1 MSVLFVEPSTSL
13 IQAMG
18 YLGEQSHNP
27 DQCPDRNLM
36 VDSNYPD
43 ISSFFAESE
52 RRIAKANR
60 LRNHLYSVR
69 LSFSRDEFDPMQA
82 ADQDLAFDLSKE
94 FVESWLKEKKINRPY
109 VIALQADGKSGLL
122 HTHIYICNP
131 GADGKG
137 IPKGVSAL
145 KMQDLNDRVT
155 REFMLKHDRS
165 TAVQDKLMANKKQ
178 HDHNSMGASVGEQ
191 HYGKSK
197 ANAKAKENREYMKKA
212 LANALGL
219 ATSRQEFLRL
229 IQQQSI
235 YLNRRAN
242 KADDDLWL
250 RQDGTFRKSLSFE
263 YRGMPG
269 RTATLLGLSLEQI
282 DQRLKWN
289 AKLKQNQNQN
299 QKQLSVPIQHT
310 HQHKPP
316 KVKFHSL
323 KLVKPK
329 AKTAEKTVTKTV
341 LPKPHLNLQE
351 LLNEKYRE
359 LIKINEQLS
368 DPKLPKSKR
377 EYLEKIKPGVVQA
390 VSELESAFFVGE
402 TQKEVWR
409 RKKKERELEKESAP
423 ES

>member
-1 MSVLFVEPSTSL
+1 MSTLFVEPSTSL
-13 IQAMG
+13 TQALG
-18 YLGEQSHNP
+18 YLAEQSHNP

-36 VDSNYPD
+36 VDSNYSD
-43 ISSFFAESE
+43 VSEFFAETE

-145 KMQDLNDRVT
+145 KMQDLNDKVT

-178 HDHNSMGASVGEQ
+178 HDHNSMGASVGDR

-229 IQQQSI
+229 IQQRGI

-242 KADDDLWL
+242 KEDSDLWL
-250 RQDGTFRKSLSFE
+250 RLDGTFRKSLSFE
-263 YRGMPG
+263 YRGTPA

-289 AKLKQNQNQN
+289 AKLKQNQNQ
-299 QKQLSVPIQHT
+299 KQLSVPIQHT
-310 HQHKPP
+310 HQHKQP

-368 DPKLPKSKR
+368 DPKLPKAKR

>member
-1 MSVLFVEPSTSL
+1 MSTLYVEPSASL
-13 IQAMG
+13 FKAMQ

-36 VDSNYPD
+36 VDSNY
-43 ISSFFAESE
+43 SNVSEFFVETE

-145 KMQDLNDRVT
+145 KMQDLNDKVT

-178 HDHNSMGASVGEQ
+178 HDHNSMGASVGDR

-229 IQQQSI
+229 IQQRGI

-242 KADDDLWL
+242 KEDSDLWL
-250 RQDGTFRKSLSFE
+250 RLDGTFRKSLSFE
-263 YRGMPG
+263 YRGTPG
-269 RTATLLGLSLEQI
+269 RTTTLLGMDLEQI
-282 DQRLKWN
+282 DQQIKRN
-289 AKLKQNQNQN
+289 VKLKQNQKQR
-299 QKQLSVPIQHT
+299 QLSVPIQHA
-310 HQHKPP
+310 HQHKRP

-368 DPKLPKSKR
+368 DPKLPKAKR

-402 TQKEVWR
+402 TKKEVWR
-409 RKKKERELEKESAP
+409 RKKKEMELEKEAAP

>member
-1 MSVLFVEPSTSL
+1 MSTLYVEPSASL
-13 IQAMG
+13 FKAMQ

-36 VDSNYPD
+36 VDSNYSD
-43 ISSFFAESE
+43 VSEFFVETE

-69 LSFSRDEFDPMQA
+69 LSFSRDEFDPTQA
-82 ADQDLAFDLSKE
+82 TDQDLAFELSKE
-94 FVESWLKEKKINRPY
+94 FVESWLKEKGINRPY
-109 VIALQADGKSGLL
+109 IVALQADGKSGLL
-122 HTHIYICNP
+122 HSHIYICNP
-131 GADGKG
+131 GADAKG

-145 KMQDLNDRVT
+145 KMQDLNDKVT

-178 HDHNSMGASVGEQ
+178 HDHNSMGASVGNR

-197 ANAKAKENREYMKKA
+197 ANAKAADNKEYMKKTMMSA
-212 LANALGL
+212 LKQ
-219 ATSRQEFLRL
+219 ATTRQAFLRL
-229 IQQQSI
+229 IQQRGI

-242 KADDDLWL
+242 KEDSDLWL
-250 RQDGTFRKSLSFE
+250 RLDGTFRKSLSFE
-263 YRGMPG
+263 YRGTPA

-282 DQRLKWN
+282 DQQLKWN
-289 AKLKQNQNQN
+289 AKLKQNQK

-310 HQHKPP
+310 HQHKQP

-329 AKTAEKTVTKTV
+329 AKTVTKTV

>member
-1 MSVLFVEPSTSL
+1 MSTLFVEPSASL
-13 IQAMG
+13 FKALG
-18 YLGEQSHNP
+18 YLAEQSHNP

-36 VDSNYPD
+36 VDSNCSD
-43 ISSFFAESE
+43 VSEFFAETE

-69 LSFSRDEFDPMQA
+69 LSFSRDEFDPTQA
-82 ADQDLAFDLSKE
+82 TDQDLAFDLSKE
-94 FVESWLKEKKINRPY
+94 FVESWLKEKNVNRPY

-122 HTHIYICNP
+122 HSHIYVCNP

-145 KMQDLNDRVT
+145 KMQDLNDKVT

-178 HDHNSMGASVGEQ
+178 HDHNSMGASIGDR

-197 ANAKAKENREYMKKA
+197 ANAKAVDNKEYMKKA
-212 LANALGL
+212 MMSALKQ
-219 ATSRQEFLRL
+219 ATSRQEFLQL
-229 IQQQSI
+229 ILQQNI
-235 YLNRRAN
+235 YLNRDAN
-242 KADDDLWL
+242 KSSDDLWL
-250 RQDGTFRKSLSFE
+250 RHDGGFRKSLSFE
-263 YRGMPG
+263 YRGTPG
-269 RTATLLGLSLEQI
+269 RTTTLLGLNLEQI
-282 DQRLKWN
+282 DQQLKWN
-289 AKLKQNQNQN
+289 AKLKQNQK

-310 HQHKPP
+310 HQHKRP

-329 AKTAEKTVTKTV
+329 AKTVTKTV

-368 DPKLPKSKR
+368 DPKLPKAKR
-377 EYLEKIKPGVVQA
+377 EYLERIKPGVVQA

-402 TQKEVWR
+402 TKKEVWR
-409 RKKKERELEKESAP
+409 RKKKEMELEKESAP

>member
-1 MSVLFVEPSTSL
+1 MSTLFVEPSASL
-13 IQAMG
+13 FKALG
-18 YLGEQSHNP
+18 YLAEQSHNP

-36 VDSNYPD
+36 VDSNCSD
-43 ISSFFAESE
+43 VSEFFAETE

-69 LSFSRDEFDPMQA
+69 LSFSKDEFDPTQA
-82 ADQDLAFDLSKE
+82 TDQDLAFDLSKE
-94 FVESWLKEKKINRPY
+94 FVESWLKEKGINRPY
-109 VIALQADGKSGLL
+109 IVALQADGKSGLL

-131 GADGKG
+131 GADGKP

-145 KMQDLNDRVT
+145 KMQDLNDKVT

-165 TAVQDKLMANKKQ
+165 TAVQDKLMENKKQ
-178 HDHNSMGASVGEQ
+178 HDHNSMGASTGNH
-191 HYGKSK
+191 HYGKAK
-197 ANAKAKENREYMKKA
+197 ANAKAADNKEYMKKA
-212 LANALGL
+212 MMAALNR
-219 ATSRQEFLRL
+219 ATSRQKFLQL
-229 IQQQSI
+229 ILQQNI
-235 YLNRRAN
+235 YLNRDAN
-242 KADDDLWL
+242 KSSDDLWL
-250 RQDGTFRKSLSFE
+250 RHDGGFRKSLSFE
-263 YRGMPG
+263 YRGTPA

-282 DQRLKWN
+282 DQQLKWN
-289 AKLKQNQNQN
+289 AKLKQNQK

-310 HQHKPP
+310 HQHKRP

-329 AKTAEKTVTKTV
+329 AKTVTKTV

-368 DPKLPKSKR
+368 DPKLPKAKR
-377 EYLEKIKPGVVQA
+377 EYLERIKPGVVQA

-402 TQKEVWR
+402 TKKEVWR
-409 RKKKERELEKESAP
+409 RKQKERELEKEAAP

>member
-1 MSVLFVEPSTSL
+1 MSTLYVEPSASL
-13 IQAMG
+13 FKAMQ

-36 VDSNYPD
+36 VDSNYSD
-43 ISSFFAESE
+43 VSEFFVETE

-69 LSFSRDEFDPMQA
+69 VSFSRDEFDPMQA

-122 HTHIYICNP
+122 HSHIYVCNP

-178 HDHNSMGASVGEQ
+178 HDHNSMGASVGNR
-191 HYGKSK
+191 HYGKAK
-197 ANAKAKENREYMKKA
+197 ANAKAGDNKEYMKKIMLSA
-212 LANALGL
+212 LKQ
-219 ATSRQEFLRL
+219 ATSRQEFLQL
-229 IQQQSI
+229 ILQQNI

-242 KADDDLWL
+242 KADDDDLWL
-250 RQDGTFRKSLSFE
+250 RQDGSFRKSISLE
-263 YRGMPG
+263 YHGTPA
-269 RTATLLGLSLEQI
+269 RTATLLGMTLEQI
-282 DQRLKWN
+282 DYW
-289 AKLKQNQNQN
+289 LKQNDL
-299 QKQLSVPIQHT
+299 KQEKKQQVGIQPTKHI
-310 HQHKPP
+310 HQHK
-316 KVKFHSL
+316 HSKIRAHVV

-329 AKTAEKTVTKTV
+329 AKTVTKTV

-402 TQKEVWR
+402 TKKEVWR
-409 RKKKERELEKESAP
+409 RKKKEMELEKESAP

>member
-1 MSVLFVEPSTSL
+1 MSTLFVEPSASL
-13 IQAMG
+13 FKALG
-18 YLGEQSHNP
+18 YLAEQSHNP

-36 VDSNYPD
+36 VDSNCSD
-43 ISSFFAESE
+43 VSEFFAETE

-69 LSFSRDEFDPMQA
+69 LSFSKDEFDPTQA
-82 ADQDLAFDLSKE
+82 TDQDLAFDLSKE

-122 HTHIYICNP
+122 HSHIYICNP
-131 GADGKG
+131 GSDGKG

-145 KMQDLNDRVT
+145 KMQDLNDKVT

-165 TAVQDKLMANKKQ
+165 TAVQDHLIASKKQ
-178 HDHNSMGASVGEQ
+178 HDHNSMGASVGNR
-191 HYGKSK
+191 HYGKAK
-197 ANAKAKENREYMKKA
+197 ANAKAGDNKEYMKKIMLSA
-212 LANALGL
+212 LKQ
-219 ATSRQEFLRL
+219 ATSRQEFLQL
-229 IQQQSI
+229 ILQQNI

-242 KADDDLWL
+242 KTGNDLWL

-263 YRGMPG
+263 YRGTPG

-282 DQRLKWN
+282 DQQLKWN
-289 AKLKQNQNQN
+289 AKLKQNQK

-310 HQHKPP
+310 HQHKRP

-329 AKTAEKTVTKTV
+329 AKTVTKTV

-377 EYLEKIKPGVVQA
+377 EYLEKIKPSVVQA

-402 TQKEVWR
+402 TKKEVWR
-409 RKKKERELEKESAP
+409 RKQKERELEKESAP

>member
-1 MSVLFVEPSTSL
+1 MSTLFVEPSTSL
-13 IQAMG
+13 IQALG
-18 YLGEQSHNP
+18 YLAEQSHNP

-36 VDSNYPD
+36 VDSNYSD
-43 ISSFFAESE
+43 VSEFFAETE

-69 LSFSRDEFDPMQA
+69 LSFSKDEFDPTQA
-82 ADQDLAFDLSKE
+82 TDQDLAFELSKE
-94 FVESWLKEKKINRPY
+94 FTETWLKEKKINRPY

-122 HTHIYICNP
+122 HSHIYVCNP
-131 GADGKG
+131 GSDGKG

-145 KMQDLNDRVT
+145 KMQDLNDKVT

-165 TAVQDKLMANKKQ
+165 TAVQDRLMANKKQ
-178 HDHNSMGASVGEQ
+178 HDHNSMGASVGNR
-191 HYGKSK
+191 HYGKAK
-197 ANAKAKENREYMKKA
+197 ANAKAGDNKEYMKKIMLSA
-212 LANALGL
+212 LKQ
-219 ATSRQEFLRL
+219 ATSRQEFLQL
-229 IQQQSI
+229 ILQQNI
-235 YLNRRAN
+235 YLNRDAN
-242 KADDDLWL
+242 KSSDDLWL
-250 RQDGTFRKSLSFE
+250 RHDGGFRKSLSFE
-263 YRGMPG
+263 YRGTPG
-269 RTATLLGLSLEQI
+269 RTTTLLGLNLEQI
-282 DQRLKWN
+282 DQQLKWN
-289 AKLKQNQNQN
+289 AKLKQNQN
-299 QKQLSVPIQHT
+299 QKQLSVPIQHA
-310 HQHKPP
+310 HQHKRS

-329 AKTAEKTVTKTV
+329 AKVAEKTVTKTV

>member
-1 MSVLFVEPSTSL
+1 MSTLYVEPSASL
-13 IQAMG
+13 FKAMQ

-36 VDSNYPD
+36 VDSNCSD
-43 ISSFFAESE
+43 VSEFFAETE

-82 ADQDLAFDLSKE
+82 ADQDLAFDLTKKFLKSC
-94 FVESWLKEKKINRPY
+94 LKETNINPPY

-145 KMQDLNDRVT
+145 KMQDLNDKVT

-178 HDHNSMGASVGEQ
+178 HDHNSMGASVGDR

-197 ANAKAKENREYMKKA
+197 TNAKAKENREYMKKA
-212 LANALGL
+212 LANVLGL

-229 IQQQSI
+229 IQQRGI

-242 KADDDLWL
+242 KEDSDLWL
-250 RQDGTFRKSLSFE
+250 RLDGTFRKSLSFE
-263 YRGMPG
+263 YRGTPS
-269 RTATLLGLSLEQI
+269 RTATLLGLNLEQI

-289 AKLKQNQNQN
+289 AKLKQNQNQ
-299 QKQLSVPIQHT
+299 KQLSVPIQHT
-310 HQHKPP
+310 HHHKRP

-402 TQKEVWR
+402 TKKEVWR
-409 RKKKERELEKESAP
+409 RKKKEMELGKEAAP

>member
-1 MSVLFVEPSTSL
+1 MSTLFVEPSASL
-13 IQAMG
+13 FKALG
-18 YLGEQSHNP
+18 YLAEQSHNP

-36 VDSNYPD
+36 VDSNCSD
-43 ISSFFAESE
+43 VSEFFAETE

-69 LSFSRDEFDPMQA
+69 LSFSKDEFDPTQA
-82 ADQDLAFDLSKE
+82 TDQDLAFDLSKE

-122 HTHIYICNP
+122 HSHIYVCNP

-137 IPKGVSAL
+137 IPKGASAL

-165 TAVQDKLMANKKQ
+165 TAIQDRLMANKKQ

-197 ANAKAKENREYMKKA
+197 ANAKAVDNKEYMKKA
-212 LANALGL
+212 MMSALKQ
-219 ATSRQEFLRL
+219 ATSRQEFLQL
-229 IQQQSI
+229 ILQQNI
-235 YLNRRAN
+235 YLNRDAN
-242 KADDDLWL
+242 KSSDDLWL
-250 RQDGTFRKSLSFE
+250 RHDGGFRKSLSFE
-263 YRGMPG
+263 YRGTPG
-269 RTATLLGLSLEQI
+269 RTTTLLGLNLEQI
-282 DQRLKWN
+282 DQQLKWN
-289 AKLKQNQNQN
+289 AKLKQNQK

-310 HQHKPP
+310 HQHKRP

-329 AKTAEKTVTKTV
+329 AKTVTKTV

-377 EYLEKIKPGVVQA
+377 EYLEKIKPSVVQA

-402 TQKEVWR
+402 TKKEVWR
-409 RKKKERELEKESAP
+409 RKQKERELEKESAP

>member
-1 MSVLFVEPSTSL
+1 MSTLYVEPSASL
-13 IQAMG
+13 FKAMQ

-36 VDSNYPD
+36 VDSNYSD
-43 ISSFFAESE
+43 VSEFFVETE

-145 KMQDLNDRVT
+145 KMQDLNDKVT

-165 TAVQDKLMANKKQ
+165 TAIQERLMANKKQ
-178 HDHNSMGASVGEQ
+178 HDHNSMGASVGNR
-191 HYGKSK
+191 HYGKAK
-197 ANAKAKENREYMKKA
+197 ANAKAGDNKEYMKKIMLSA
-212 LANALGL
+212 LKQ
-219 ATSRQEFLRL
+219 ATSRQEFLQL
-229 IQQQSI
+229 ILQQNI

-242 KADDDLWL
+242 KTGNDLWL

-263 YRGMPG
+263 YRGTPG

-282 DQRLKWN
+282 DQQLKWN
-289 AKLKQNQNQN
+289 AKLKQNQK

-310 HQHKPP
+310 HQHKRP

-329 AKTAEKTVTKTV
+329 AKTVTKTV

-377 EYLEKIKPGVVQA
+377 EYLEKIKPSVVQA

-402 TQKEVWR
+402 TKKEVWR
-409 RKKKERELEKESAP
+409 RKQKERELEKESAP

>member
-1 MSVLFVEPSTSL
+1 MSTLFVEPSTSL
-13 IQAMG
+13 TQALG
-18 YLGEQSHNP
+18 YLAEQSHNP

-36 VDSNYPD
+36 VDSNYSD
-43 ISSFFAESE
+43 VSEFFAETE

-145 KMQDLNDRVT
+145 KMQDLNDKVT

-178 HDHNSMGASVGEQ
+178 HDHNSMGASVGDR

-197 ANAKAKENREYMKKA
+197 ANAKAADNKEYMKKA
-212 LANALGL
+212 MMSALKQ
-219 ATSRQEFLRL
+219 ATTRQAFLRL
-229 IQQQSI
+229 IQQRGI

-242 KADDDLWL
+242 KEDSDLWL
-250 RQDGTFRKSLSFE
+250 RLDGTFRKSLSFE
-263 YRGMPG
+263 YRGTPG
-269 RTATLLGLSLEQI
+269 RTTTLLGMDLEQI
-282 DQRLKWN
+282 DQQIKRN
-289 AKLKQNQNQN
+289 VKLKQNQKQR
-299 QKQLSVPIQHT
+299 QLSVPIQHA
-310 HQHKPP
+310 HQHKRP

-368 DPKLPKSKR
+368 DPKLPKAKR
-377 EYLEKIKPGVVQA
+377 EYLERIKPGVVQA

-402 TQKEVWR
+402 TKKEVWR
-409 RKKKERELEKESAP
+409 RKQKERELEKEAAP

>member
-1 MSVLFVEPSTSL
+1 MSTLYVEPSASL
-13 IQAMG
+13 FKAMQ

-36 VDSNYPD
+36 VDSNYSD
-43 ISSFFAESE
+43 VSEFFVETE

-69 LSFSRDEFDPMQA
+69 LSFSRDEFDPTQA
-82 ADQDLAFDLSKE
+82 TDQDLAFELSKE
-94 FVESWLKEKKINRPY
+94 FVESWLKEKGINRPY
-109 VIALQADGKSGLL
+109 IVALQADGKSGLL
-122 HTHIYICNP
+122 HSHIYICNP
-131 GADGKG
+131 GADAKG

-145 KMQDLNDRVT
+145 KMQDLNDKVT

-197 ANAKAKENREYMKKA
+197 ANAKAVDNKEYMKKA
-212 LANALGL
+212 MMSALKQ
-219 ATSRQEFLRL
+219 ATSRQEFLQL
-229 IQQQSI
+229 ILQQNI
-235 YLNRRAN
+235 YLNRDAN
-242 KADDDLWL
+242 KSSDDLWL
-250 RQDGTFRKSLSFE
+250 RHDGGFRKSLSFE
-263 YRGMPG
+263 YRGTPG
-269 RTATLLGLSLEQI
+269 RTATLLGLSLEQV

-289 AKLKQNQNQN
+289 AKLKQNQN

-310 HQHKPP
+310 HQHKRP

-368 DPKLPKSKR
+368 DPKLLKSKR

-402 TQKEVWR
+402 TKKEVWR
-409 RKKKERELEKESAP
+409 RKKKEMELEKEAAP

>member
-1 MSVLFVEPSTSL
+1 MSTLFVEPSTSL
-13 IQAMG
+13 TQALG
-18 YLGEQSHNP
+18 YLAEQSHNP

-36 VDSNYPD
+36 VDSNYSD
-43 ISSFFAESE
+43 VSEFFAETE

-145 KMQDLNDRVT
+145 KMQDLNDKVT

-178 HDHNSMGASVGEQ
+178 HDHNSMGASVGDR

-229 IQQQSI
+229 IQQRGI

-242 KADDDLWL
+242 KEDSDLWL
-250 RQDGTFRKSLSFE
+250 RLDGTFRKSLSFE
-263 YRGMPG
+263 YRGTPG
-269 RTATLLGLSLEQI
+269 RTTTLLGMDLEQI
-282 DQRLKWN
+282 DQQIKRN
-289 AKLKQNQNQN
+289 VKLKQNQKQR
-299 QKQLSVPIQHT
+299 QLSVPIQHA
-310 HQHKPP
+310 HQHKRP

-368 DPKLPKSKR
+368 DPKLPKAKR

-409 RKKKERELEKESAP
+409 RKKKERELEKEAAP

>member
-1 MSVLFVEPSTSL
+1 MSTLFVEPSASL
-13 IQAMG
+13 FKALG
-18 YLGEQSHNP
+18 YLAEQSHNP

-36 VDSNYPD
+36 VDSNCSD
-43 ISSFFAESE
+43 VSEFFAETE

-69 LSFSRDEFDPMQA
+69 LSFSRDEFDPTQA
-82 ADQDLAFDLSKE
+82 TDQDLAFELSKE
-94 FVESWLKEKKINRPY
+94 FTETWLKEKKINRPY

-122 HTHIYICNP
+122 HSHIYVCNP

-145 KMQDLNDRVT
+145 KMQDLNDKVT

-178 HDHNSMGASVGEQ
+178 HDHNSMGASIGDR

-197 ANAKAKENREYMKKA
+197 ANAKAVDNKEYMKKA
-212 LANALGL
+212 MMSALKQ
-219 ATSRQEFLRL
+219 ATSRQEFLQL
-229 IQQQSI
+229 ILQQNI
-235 YLNRRAN
+235 YLNRDAN
-242 KADDDLWL
+242 KSSDDLWL
-250 RQDGTFRKSLSFE
+250 RHDGGFRKSLSFE
-263 YRGMPG
+263 YRGTPG
-269 RTATLLGLSLEQI
+269 RTTTLLGLNLEQI
-282 DQRLKWN
+282 DQQLKWN
-289 AKLKQNQNQN
+289 AKLKQNQK

-310 HQHKPP
+310 HQHKRP

-329 AKTAEKTVTKTV
+329 AKTVTKTV

-368 DPKLPKSKR
+368 DPKLPKAKR
-377 EYLEKIKPGVVQA
+377 EYLERIKPGVVQA

-402 TQKEVWR
+402 TKKEVWR
-409 RKKKERELEKESAP
+409 RKKKEMELEKESAP

>member
-1 MSVLFVEPSTSL
+1 MSTLYVEPSASL
-13 IQAMG
+13 FKAMQ

-36 VDSNYPD
+36 VDSNYSD
-43 ISSFFAESE
+43 VSEFFVETE

-122 HTHIYICNP
+122 HSHIYVCNP

-145 KMQDLNDRVT
+145 KMQDLNDKVT

-178 HDHNSMGASVGEQ
+178 HDHNSMGASVGNR
-191 HYGKSK
+191 HYGKAK
-197 ANAKAKENREYMKKA
+197 ANAKAGDNKEYMKKIMLSA
-212 LANALGL
+212 LKQ
-219 ATSRQEFLRL
+219 ATSRQEFLQL
-229 IQQQSI
+229 ILQQNI

-242 KADDDLWL
+242 KTGNDLWL

-263 YRGMPG
+263 YRGTPG
-269 RTATLLGLSLEQI
+269 RTATSLGLSLEQI
-282 DQRLKWN
+282 DQQLKWN
-289 AKLKQNQNQN
+289 AKLKQNQK

-310 HQHKPP
+310 HQHKQP

-329 AKTAEKTVTKTV
+329 AKTVTKTV

-377 EYLEKIKPGVVQA
+377 EYLERIKPGVVQA

-402 TQKEVWR
+402 TKKEVWR
-409 RKKKERELEKESAP
+409 RKQKERELEKEAAP

>member
-1 MSVLFVEPSTSL
+1 MSTLYVEPSASL
-13 IQAMG
+13 FKAMQ

-36 VDSNYPD
+36 VDSNYSD
-43 ISSFFAESE
+43 VSEFFVETE

-122 HTHIYICNP
+122 HSHIYVCNP

-178 HDHNSMGASVGEQ
+178 HDHNSMGASVGNR
-191 HYGKSK
+191 HYGKAK
-197 ANAKAKENREYMKKA
+197 ANAKAGDNKEYMKKIMLSA
-212 LANALGL
+212 LKQ
-219 ATSRQEFLRL
+219 ATSRQEFLQL
-229 IQQQSI
+229 ILQQNI

-242 KADDDLWL
+242 KTGNDLWL

-263 YRGMPG
+263 YRGTPG
-269 RTATLLGLSLEQI
+269 RTATSLGLSLEQI
-282 DQRLKWN
+282 DQQLKWN
-289 AKLKQNQNQN
+289 AKLKQNQK

-310 HQHKPP
+310 HQHKQP

-329 AKTAEKTVTKTV
+329 AKTVTKTV

-368 DPKLPKSKR
+368 DPKLPKAKR
-377 EYLEKIKPGVVQA
+377 EYLEKIKPSVVQA
-390 VSELESAFFVGE
+390 VGELESAFFVGE
-402 TQKEVWR
+402 TKKEVWR
-409 RKKKERELEKESAP
+409 RKQKERELEKESAP

>member
-1 MSVLFVEPSTSL
+1 MSTLFVEGSTSVYKAL
-13 IQAMG
+13 G
-18 YLGEQSHNP
+18 YLAEQSHNP

-69 LSFSRDEFDPMQA
+69 LSFSRDEFDPTQA
-82 ADQDLAFDLSKE
+82 TDQDLAFDLSKE
-94 FVESWLKEKKINRPY
+94 FTEAWLKEKNVNRPY

-131 GADGKG
+131 GADGKP

-145 KMQDLNDRVT
+145 KMQDLNDKVT

-165 TAVQDKLMANKKQ
+165 TAVQDKLMENKKQ
-178 HDHNSMGASVGEQ
+178 HDHNSMGASTGNH
-191 HYGKSK
+191 HYGKAK
-197 ANAKAKENREYMKKA
+197 ANAKAADNKEYMKKA
-212 LANALGL
+212 MMAALNR
-219 ATSRQEFLRL
+219 ATSRQKFLQL
-229 IQQQSI
+229 ILQQSI
-235 YLNRRAN
+235 YLNRRAD
-242 KADDDLWL
+242 KASDDLWL

-263 YRGMPG
+263 YRGTPA
-269 RTATLLGLSLEQI
+269 RTATLLGMTLEQI
-282 DQRLKWN
+282 DYR
-289 AKLKQNQNQN
+289 LKQNDL
-299 QKQLSVPIQHT
+299 KQEKKQQVGVQPTKHVVHT
-310 HQHKPP
+310 HK
-316 KVKFHSL
+316 HSKL
-323 KLVKPK
+323 RTHVVKLVKPK
-329 AKTAEKTVTKTV
+329 AKTAEKTVAKTV

-368 DPKLPKSKR
+368 DPKLPKAKR
-377 EYLEKIKPGVVQA
+377 EYLEKIKPSVVQA
-390 VSELESAFFVGE
+390 VGELESAFFVGE
-402 TQKEVWR
+402 TKKEVWR
-409 RKKKERELEKESAP
+409 RKQKERELEKESAP

>member
-27 DQCPDRNLM
+27 NQCPDRNLM

-122 HTHIYICNP
+122 HSHIYVCNP

-178 HDHNSMGASVGEQ
+178 HDHNSMGASVGNR
-191 HYGKSK
+191 HYGKAK
-197 ANAKAKENREYMKKA
+197 ANAKAGDNKEYMKKIMLSA
-212 LANALGL
+212 LKQ
-219 ATSRQEFLRL
+219 ATSRQEFLQL
-229 IQQQSI
+229 ILQQNI

-242 KADDDLWL
+242 KTGNDLWL

-263 YRGMPG
+263 YRGTPG
-269 RTATLLGLSLEQI
+269 RTATSLGLSLEQI
-282 DQRLKWN
+282 DQQLKWN
-289 AKLKQNQNQN
+289 AKLKQNQK

-310 HQHKPP
+310 HQHKQP

-329 AKTAEKTVTKTV
+329 AKTVTKTV

-377 EYLEKIKPGVVQA
+377 EYLEKIKPSVVQA

-402 TQKEVWR
+402 TKKEVWR
-409 RKKKERELEKESAP
+409 RKQKERELEKESAP

>member
-1 MSVLFVEPSTSL
+1 MSTLFVEPSASL
-13 IQAMG
+13 FKALG
-18 YLGEQSHNP
+18 YLAEQSHNP

-36 VDSNYPD
+36 VDSNCSD
-43 ISSFFAESE
+43 VSEFFAETE

-137 IPKGVSAL
+137 IPKGVSSL
-145 KMQDLNDRVT
+145 KMQDLNDKVT

-165 TAVQDKLMANKKQ
+165 TAIQDRLMANKKQ
-178 HDHNSMGASVGEQ
+178 HDHNSMGASTGDR

-197 ANAKAKENREYMKKA
+197 ANAKAADNKEYMKKTMMSA
-212 LANALGL
+212 LKQ
-219 ATSRQEFLRL
+219 ATTRQAFLRL
-229 IQQQSI
+229 IQQRGI

-242 KADDDLWL
+242 KEDSDLWL
-250 RQDGTFRKSLSFE
+250 RLDGTFRKSLSFE
-263 YRGMPG
+263 YRGTPA

-282 DQRLKWN
+282 DQQLKWN
-289 AKLKQNQNQN
+289 AKLKQNQK

-310 HQHKPP
+310 HQHKQP

-329 AKTAEKTVTKTV
+329 AKTVTKTV

-377 EYLEKIKPGVVQA
+377 EYLERIKPGVVQA

-402 TQKEVWR
+402 TKKEVWR
-409 RKKKERELEKESAP
+409 RKKREMELEKESAP

>member
-1 MSVLFVEPSTSL
+1 MSTLFVEGSTSVYKAL
-13 IQAMG
+13 G

-27 DQCPDRNLM
+27 NQCPDRNLM

-43 ISSFFAESE
+43 ITSFFAESE

-69 LSFSRDEFDPMQA
+69 LSFSRDEFDPTQA

-94 FVESWLKEKKINRPY
+94 FTEAWLKEKGVNRPY
-109 VIALQADGKSGLL
+109 IVALQADGKSGLL
-122 HTHIYICNP
+122 HSHIYICNP

-145 KMQDLNDRVT
+145 KMQDLNDKVT

-165 TAVQDKLMANKKQ
+165 TAVQDHLIASKKQ
-178 HDHNSMGASVGEQ
+178 HDHNSMGASVGNR
-191 HYGKSK
+191 HYGKAK
-197 ANAKAKENREYMKKA
+197 ANAKAGDNKEYMKKIMLSA
-212 LANALGL
+212 LKQ
-219 ATSRQEFLRL
+219 ATSRQEFLQL
-229 IQQQSI
+229 ILQQNI
-235 YLNRRAN
+235 YLNRDAN
-242 KADDDLWL
+242 KSSDDLWL
-250 RQDGTFRKSLSFE
+250 RHDGGFRKSLSFE
-263 YRGMPG
+263 YRGTPG

-282 DQRLKWN
+282 DQQLKWN
-289 AKLKQNQNQN
+289 AKLKQNQK

-310 HQHKPP
+310 HQHKQP

-329 AKTAEKTVTKTV
+329 AKTVTKTV

-377 EYLEKIKPGVVQA
+377 EYLEKIKPSVVQA

-402 TQKEVWR
+402 TKKEVWR
-409 RKKKERELEKESAP
+409 RKQKERELEKESAP

>member
-1 MSVLFVEPSTSL
+1 MSTLFVEPSTSL
-13 IQAMG
+13 TQALG
-18 YLGEQSHNP
+18 YLAEQSHNP

-36 VDSNYPD
+36 VDSNYSD
-43 ISSFFAESE
+43 VSEFFAETE

-145 KMQDLNDRVT
+145 KMQDLNDKVT

-178 HDHNSMGASVGEQ
+178 HDHNSMGASVGDR

-197 ANAKAKENREYMKKA
+197 ANAKAADNKEYMKKA
-212 LANALGL
+212 MMSALKQ
-219 ATSRQEFLRL
+219 ATTRQAFLRL
-229 IQQQSI
+229 IQQRGI

-242 KADDDLWL
+242 KEDSDLWL
-250 RQDGTFRKSLSFE
+250 RLDGTFRKSLSFE
-263 YRGMPG
+263 YRGTPG
-269 RTATLLGLSLEQI
+269 RTTTLLGMDLEQI
-282 DQRLKWN
+282 DQQIKRN
-289 AKLKQNQNQN
+289 VKLKQNQKQR
-299 QKQLSVPIQHT
+299 QLSVPIQHA
-310 HQHKPP
+310 HQHKRP

-368 DPKLPKSKR
+368 DPKLPKAKR

>member
-1 MSVLFVEPSTSL
+1 MSTLFVEPSTSL
-13 IQAMG
+13 IQALG
-18 YLGEQSHNP
+18 YLAEQSHNP

-36 VDSNYPD
+36 VDSNYSD
-43 ISSFFAESE
+43 VSEFFAETE

-69 LSFSRDEFDPMQA
+69 LSFSKDEFDPTQA
-82 ADQDLAFDLSKE
+82 TDQDLAFELSKE
-94 FVESWLKEKKINRPY
+94 FTETWLKEKKINRPY

-122 HTHIYICNP
+122 HSHIYVCNP
-131 GADGKG
+131 GSDGKG

-145 KMQDLNDRVT
+145 KMQDLNDKVT

-165 TAVQDKLMANKKQ
+165 TAVQDRLMANKKQ
-178 HDHNSMGASVGEQ
+178 HDHNSMGASIGDR

-197 ANAKAKENREYMKKA
+197 ANAKAVDNKEYMKKA
-212 LANALGL
+212 MMSALKQ
-219 ATSRQEFLRL
+219 ATSRQEFLQL
-229 IQQQSI
+229 ILQQNI
-235 YLNRRAN
+235 YLNRDAN
-242 KADDDLWL
+242 KSSDDLWL
-250 RQDGTFRKSLSFE
+250 RHDGGFRKSLSFE
-263 YRGMPG
+263 YRGTPG

-289 AKLKQNQNQN
+289 AKLKQNQNQ
-299 QKQLSVPIQHT
+299 KQLSVPIQHT
-310 HQHKPP
+310 HQHKRP

-329 AKTAEKTVTKTV
+329 AKTAEKTVTKTL

-402 TQKEVWR
+402 TKKEVWR
-409 RKKKERELEKESAP
+409 RKKKEMELEKESAP
-423 ES
+423 ESW

>member
-1 MSVLFVEPSTSL
+1 MSTLFVEPSASL
-13 IQAMG
+13 FKALG
-18 YLGEQSHNP
+18 YLAEQSHNP

-36 VDSNYPD
+36 VDSNCSD
-43 ISSFFAESE
+43 VSEFFAETE

-69 LSFSRDEFDPMQA
+69 LSFSKDEFDPTQA
-82 ADQDLAFDLSKE
+82 TDQDLAFDLSKE
-94 FVESWLKEKKINRPY
+94 FVESWLKEKNVNRPY

-165 TAVQDKLMANKKQ
+165 TAIQDRLMANKKQ
-178 HDHNSMGASVGEQ
+178 HDHNSMGASIGDR

-197 ANAKAKENREYMKKA
+197 ANAKAVDNKEYMKKA
-212 LANALGL
+212 MMSALKQ
-219 ATSRQEFLRL
+219 ATSRQEFLQL
-229 IQQQSI
+229 ILQQNI
-235 YLNRRAN
+235 YLNRDAN
-242 KADDDLWL
+242 KSSDDLWL
-250 RQDGTFRKSLSFE
+250 RHDGGFRKSLSFE
-263 YRGMPG
+263 YRGTPG
-269 RTATLLGLSLEQI
+269 RTATLLGLNLEQI

-289 AKLKQNQNQN
+289 AKLKQNQNQ
-299 QKQLSVPIQHT
+299 KQLSVPIQHT
-310 HQHKPP
+310 HQHKRP

-329 AKTAEKTVTKTV
+329 AKTVTKTV

-402 TQKEVWR
+402 TKKEVWR
-409 RKKKERELEKESAP
+409 RKKKEMELEKESAP

>member
-1 MSVLFVEPSTSL
+1 MSTLFVEPSTSL
-13 IQAMG
+13 TQALG
-18 YLGEQSHNP
+18 YLAEQSHNP

-36 VDSNYPD
+36 VDSNYSD
-43 ISSFFAESE
+43 VSEFFAETE

-145 KMQDLNDRVT
+145 KMQDLNDKVT

-178 HDHNSMGASVGEQ
+178 HDHNSMGASVGDR

-229 IQQQSI
+229 IQQRGI

-242 KADDDLWL
+242 KEDSDLWL
-250 RQDGTFRKSLSFE
+250 RLDGTFRKSLSFE
-263 YRGMPG
+263 YRGTPS
-269 RTATLLGLSLEQI
+269 RTATLLGLNLEQI

-289 AKLKQNQNQN
+289 AKLKQNQNQ
-299 QKQLSVPIQHT
+299 KQLSVPIQHT
-310 HQHKPP
+310 HHHKRP

-402 TQKEVWR
+402 TKKEVWR
-409 RKKKERELEKESAP
+409 RKKKEMELEKEAAP

>member
-1 MSVLFVEPSTSL
+1 MSTLYVEPSASL
-13 IQAMG
+13 FKAMQ

-36 VDSNYPD
+36 VDSNYSD
-43 ISSFFAESE
+43 VSEFFVETE

-69 LSFSRDEFDPMQA
+69 LSFSRDEFDPTQA
-82 ADQDLAFDLSKE
+82 TDQDLAFELSKE
-94 FVESWLKEKKINRPY
+94 FVESWLKEKGINRPY
-109 VIALQADGKSGLL
+109 IVALQADGKSGLL
-122 HTHIYICNP
+122 HSHIYICNP
-131 GADGKG
+131 GADAKG

-145 KMQDLNDRVT
+145 KMQDLNDKVT

-197 ANAKAKENREYMKKA
+197 ANAKAVDNKEYMKKA
-212 LANALGL
+212 MMSALKQ
-219 ATSRQEFLRL
+219 ATSRQEFLQL
-229 IQQQSI
+229 ILQQNI
-235 YLNRRAN
+235 YLNRDAN
-242 KADDDLWL
+242 KSSDDLWL
-250 RQDGTFRKSLSFE
+250 RHDGGFRKSLSFE
-263 YRGMPG
+263 YRGTPG
-269 RTATLLGLSLEQI
+269 RTATLLGLSLEQV

-289 AKLKQNQNQN
+289 AKLKQNQN

-310 HQHKPP
+310 HQHKRP

-368 DPKLPKSKR
+368 DPKLLKSKR

-402 TQKEVWR
+402 TKKEVWR
-409 RKKKERELEKESAP
+409 RKKKEMELEKEAAP
-423 ES
+423 ESW

>member
-1 MSVLFVEPSTSL
+1 MSTLFVEPSTSL
-13 IQAMG
+13 TQALG
-18 YLGEQSHNP
+18 YLAEQSHNP

-36 VDSNYPD
+36 VDSNYSD
-43 ISSFFAESE
+43 VSEFFAETE

-145 KMQDLNDRVT
+145 KMQDLNDKVT

-165 TAVQDKLMANKKQ
+165 TAIQDRLMANKKQ
-178 HDHNSMGASVGEQ
+178 HDHNSMGASTGDR

-197 ANAKAKENREYMKKA
+197 ANAKAADNKEYMKKA
-212 LANALGL
+212 MMSALKQ
-219 ATSRQEFLRL
+219 ATTRQAFLRL
-229 IQQQSI
+229 IQQRGI

-242 KADDDLWL
+242 KEDSDLWL
-250 RQDGTFRKSLSFE
+250 RLDGTFRKSLSFE
-263 YRGMPG
+263 YRGTPA
-269 RTATLLGLSLEQI
+269 RTATLLGLNLEQI
-282 DQRLKWN
+282 DQQLKWN
-289 AKLKQNQNQN
+289 AKLKQNQK
-299 QKQLSVPIQHT
+299 QKQLSVPIQHA
-310 HQHKPP
+310 HQHKRP

-329 AKTAEKTVTKTV
+329 AKTVTKTV

-368 DPKLPKSKR
+368 DPKLPKAKR

-402 TQKEVWR
+402 TKKEVWR
-409 RKKKERELEKESAP
+409 RKKKEMELEKEAAP

>member
-1 MSVLFVEPSTSL
+1 MSTLFVEPSTSL
-13 IQAMG
+13 IQALG
-18 YLGEQSHNP
+18 YLAEQSHNP

-43 ISSFFAESE
+43 ISSFFAETE

-69 LSFSRDEFDPMQA
+69 LSFSRDEFDPTQA
-82 ADQDLAFDLSKE
+82 TDQDLAFDLSKE
-94 FVESWLKEKKINRPY
+94 FVESWLKEKGVNRPY

-122 HTHIYICNP
+122 HSHIYVCNP
-131 GADGKG
+131 GSDGKG

-145 KMQDLNDRVT
+145 KMQDLNDKVT

-178 HDHNSMGASVGEQ
+178 HDHNSMGASTGDC

-197 ANAKAKENREYMKKA
+197 ANAKAKDNREYMKKA
-212 LANALGL
+212 LTNALAQ
-219 ATSRQEFLRL
+219 ATTRQAFLRL
-229 IQQQSI
+229 IQQRGI

-242 KADDDLWL
+242 KEDSNLWL
-250 RQDGTFRKSLSFE
+250 RLDGTFRKSLSIE
-263 YRGMPG
+263 YRGTPG
-269 RTATLLGLSLEQI
+269 RTTTLLGMDLEQI
-282 DQRLKWN
+282 DQQIKRN
-289 AKLKQNQNQN
+289 VKLKQN

-310 HQHKPP
+310 HQHKQP

-329 AKTAEKTVTKTV
+329 AKTVTKTL

-368 DPKLPKSKR
+368 DPKLPKAKR
-377 EYLEKIKPGVVQA
+377 EYFEKIKPGVVQA

-402 TQKEVWR
+402 TKKEVWR
-409 RKKKERELEKESAP
+409 RKQKERELEKESAP

>member
-1 MSVLFVEPSTSL
+1 MSTLFVEPSASL
-13 IQAMG
+13 FKALG
-18 YLGEQSHNP
+18 YLAEQSHNP

-69 LSFSRDEFDPMQA
+69 LSFSRDEFDPTQA

-94 FVESWLKEKKINRPY
+94 FTEAWLKEKGVNRPY
-109 VIALQADGKSGLL
+109 IVALQADGKSGLL
-122 HTHIYICNP
+122 HSHIYICNP

-155 REFMLKHDRS
+155 REFMLKHDRG
-165 TAVQDKLMANKKQ
+165 TAIQDRLMANKKQ
-178 HDHNSMGASVGEQ
+178 HDHNSMGASTGDR

-197 ANAKAKENREYMKKA
+197 ANAKAADNKEYMKKTMMSA
-212 LANALGL
+212 LKQ
-219 ATSRQEFLRL
+219 ATTRQAFLRL
-229 IQQQSI
+229 IQQRGI

-242 KADDDLWL
+242 KEDSDLWL
-250 RQDGTFRKSLSFE
+250 RLDGTFRKSLSFE
-263 YRGMPG
+263 YRGTPA
-269 RTATLLGLSLEQI
+269 RTATLLGLNLEQI
-282 DQRLKWN
+282 DQQLKWN
-289 AKLKQNQNQN
+289 AKLKQNQK

-310 HQHKPP
+310 HQHKRP

-329 AKTAEKTVTKTV
+329 AKTVTKTV

-368 DPKLPKSKR
+368 DPKLPKAKR
-377 EYLEKIKPGVVQA
+377 EYLERIKPGVVQA

-402 TQKEVWR
+402 TKKEVWR
-409 RKKKERELEKESAP
+409 RKQKERELEKEAAP

>member
-1 MSVLFVEPSTSL
+1 MSTLFVEPSTSL
-13 IQAMG
+13 IQALG
-18 YLGEQSHNP
+18 YLAEQSHNP

-36 VDSNYPD
+36 VDSNYSD
-43 ISSFFAESE
+43 VSEFFAETE

-69 LSFSRDEFDPMQA
+69 LSFSKDEFDPTQA
-82 ADQDLAFDLSKE
+82 TDQDLAFELSKE
-94 FVESWLKEKKINRPY
+94 FTETWLKEKKINRPY

-122 HTHIYICNP
+122 HSHIYVCNP
-131 GADGKG
+131 GSDGKG

-145 KMQDLNDRVT
+145 KMQDLNDKVT

-165 TAVQDKLMANKKQ
+165 TAVQDRLMANKKQ
-178 HDHNSMGASVGEQ
+178 HDHNSMGASIGDR

-197 ANAKAKENREYMKKA
+197 ANAKAVDNKEYMKKA
-212 LANALGL
+212 MMSALKQ
-219 ATSRQEFLRL
+219 ATSRQEFLQL
-229 IQQQSI
+229 ILQQNI
-235 YLNRRAN
+235 YLNRDAN
-242 KADDDLWL
+242 KSSDDLWL
-250 RQDGTFRKSLSFE
+250 RHDGGFRKSLSFE
-263 YRGMPG
+263 YRGTPA

-282 DQRLKWN
+282 DQQLKWN
-289 AKLKQNQNQN
+289 AKLKQNQK

-310 HQHKPP
+310 HQHKRP

-329 AKTAEKTVTKTV
+329 AKTVTKTV

-368 DPKLPKSKR
+368 DPKLPKAKR
-377 EYLEKIKPGVVQA
+377 EYLERIKPGVVQA

-402 TQKEVWR
+402 TKKEVWR
-409 RKKKERELEKESAP
+409 RKQKERELEKEAAP

>member
-13 IQAMG
+13 IQALG
-18 YLGEQSHNP
+18 YLAEQSHNP

-43 ISSFFAESE
+43 ISSFFAETE

-69 LSFSRDEFDPMQA
+69 LSFSRDEFDPTQA
-82 ADQDLAFDLSKE
+82 TDQDLAFELSKE
-94 FVESWLKEKKINRPY
+94 FVESWLKEKGINRPY
-109 VIALQADGKSGLL
+109 IVALQADGKSGLL
-122 HTHIYICNP
+122 HSHIYICNP

-145 KMQDLNDRVT
+145 KMQDLNDKVT

-165 TAVQDKLMANKKQ
+165 TAVQDRLMANKKQ
-178 HDHNSMGASVGEQ
+178 HDHNSMGASVGKQ

-197 ANAKAKENREYMKKA
+197 ANAKAADNKEYMKKA
-212 LANALGL
+212 MMSALKQ
-219 ATSRQEFLRL
+219 ATSRQKFLQL
-229 IQQQSI
+229 ILQQNI

-242 KADDDLWL
+242 KADDDDLWL
-250 RQDGTFRKSLSFE
+250 RHDGGFRKSISFE
-263 YRGMPG
+263 YRGTPA
-269 RTATLLGLSLEQI
+269 RTATLLGMDLEQI
-282 DQRLKWN
+282 DQQIKRN
-289 AKLKQNQNQN
+289 SFKQKK
-299 QKQLSVPIQHT
+299 KQPVGIQPTKHI
-310 HQHKPP
+310 HQHK
-316 KVKFHSL
+316 HSKIRAHVV

-329 AKTAEKTVTKTV
+329 AKTAAKTV
-341 LPKPHLNLQE
+341 LPRPHQNLQE

-359 LIKINEQLS
+359 LIKINEQLG
-368 DPKLPKSKR
+368 DPKLPKAKR

-390 VSELESAFFVGE
+390 VGELESAFFVGE
-402 TQKEVWR
+402 TKKEVWR
-409 RKKKERELEKESAP
+409 RKKKEMELEKESAP

>member
-1 MSVLFVEPSTSL
+1 MSTLYVEPSASL
-13 IQAMG
+13 FKAMQ

-36 VDSNYPD
+36 VDSNYSD
-43 ISSFFAESE
+43 VSEFFVETE

-69 LSFSRDEFDPMQA
+69 LSFSRDEFDPTQA
-82 ADQDLAFDLSKE
+82 TDQDLAFELSKE
-94 FVESWLKEKKINRPY
+94 FVESWLKEKGINRPY
-109 VIALQADGKSGLL
+109 IVALQADGKSGLL

-145 KMQDLNDRVT
+145 KMQDLNDKVT

-165 TAVQDKLMANKKQ
+165 TAVQDRLMANKKQ
-178 HDHNSMGASVGEQ
+178 HDHNSMGASVGKQ

-197 ANAKAKENREYMKKA
+197 ANAKAADNKEYMKKA
-212 LANALGL
+212 MMSALKQ
-219 ATSRQEFLRL
+219 ATTRQAFLRL
-229 IQQQSI
+229 IQQRGI

-242 KADDDLWL
+242 KEDSDLWL
-250 RQDGTFRKSLSFE
+250 RLDGTFRKSLSFE
-263 YRGMPG
+263 YRGTPA

-289 AKLKQNQNQN
+289 AKLKQNQNQ
-299 QKQLSVPIQHT
+299 KQLSVPIQHT
-310 HQHKPP
+310 HQHKQP

-368 DPKLPKSKR
+368 DPKLPKAKR

-390 VSELESAFFVGE
+390 VGELESAFFVGE
-402 TQKEVWR
+402 TKKEVWR
-409 RKKKERELEKESAP
+409 RKQKERELEKEAAP

>member
-1 MSVLFVEPSTSL
+1 MSTLYVEPSASL
-13 IQAMG
+13 FKAMQ

-36 VDSNYPD
+36 VDSNYSD
-43 ISSFFAESE
+43 VSEFFVETE

-197 ANAKAKENREYMKKA
+197 ANAKAVDNKEYMKKA
-212 LANALGL
+212 MMSALKQ
-219 ATSRQEFLRL
+219 ATSRQEFLQL
-229 IQQQSI
+229 ILQQNI
-235 YLNRRAN
+235 YLNRDAN
-242 KADDDLWL
+242 KSSDDLWL
-250 RQDGTFRKSLSFE
+250 RHDGSFRKSLSFE
-263 YRGMPG
+263 YRGTPA
-269 RTATLLGLSLEQI
+269 RTATSLGLSLEQI
-282 DQRLKWN
+282 DQQLKWN
-289 AKLKQNQNQN
+289 AKLKQNQK

-310 HQHKPP
+310 HQHKRP

-329 AKTAEKTVTKTV
+329 TKVAEKTVTKTV
-341 LPKPHLNLQE
+341 LSKPHLNLQE

-368 DPKLPKSKR
+368 DPKLPKAKR
-377 EYLEKIKPGVVQA
+377 EYLERIKPGVVQA

-402 TQKEVWR
+402 TKKEVWR
-409 RKKKERELEKESAP
+409 RKKKEMELEKESAP

>member
-1 MSVLFVEPSTSL
+1 MSTLFVEPSTSL
-13 IQAMG
+13 TQALG
-18 YLGEQSHNP
+18 YLAEQSHNP

-36 VDSNYPD
+36 VDSNYSD
-43 ISSFFAESE
+43 VSEFFAETE

-145 KMQDLNDRVT
+145 KMQDLNDKVT

-165 TAVQDKLMANKKQ
+165 TAVLDKLMANKKQ
-178 HDHNSMGASVGEQ
+178 HDHNSMGASVGDR

-229 IQQQSI
+229 IQQRGI

-242 KADDDLWL
+242 KEDSDLWL
-250 RQDGTFRKSLSFE
+250 RLDGTFRKSLSFE
-263 YRGMPG
+263 YRGTPG
-269 RTATLLGLSLEQI
+269 RTTTLLGMDLEQI
-282 DQRLKWN
+282 DQQIKRN
-289 AKLKQNQNQN
+289 VKLKQNQKQR
-299 QKQLSVPIQHT
+299 QLSVPIQHA
-310 HQHKPP
+310 HQHKRP

-368 DPKLPKSKR
+368 DPKLPKAKR

-402 TQKEVWR
+402 TKKEVWR
-409 RKKKERELEKESAP
+409 RKQKERELEKE
-423 ES
+423 

>member
-1 MSVLFVEPSTSL
+1 MSTLYVEPSASL
-13 IQAMG
+13 FKAMQ

-36 VDSNYPD
+36 VDSNYSD
-43 ISSFFAESE
+43 VSEFFAETE

-69 LSFSRDEFDPMQA
+69 LSFSKDEFDPTQA
-82 ADQDLAFDLSKE
+82 TDQDLAFDLSKE
-94 FVESWLKEKKINRPY
+94 FVESWLKEKNVNRPY

-122 HTHIYICNP
+122 HSHIYICNP
-131 GADGKG
+131 GSDGKG

-145 KMQDLNDRVT
+145 KMQDLNDKVT

-165 TAVQDKLMANKKQ
+165 TAVQDHLIASKKQ
-178 HDHNSMGASVGEQ
+178 HDHNSMGASVGNR

-197 ANAKAKENREYMKKA
+197 ANAKAADNKEYMKKTMMSA
-212 LANALGL
+212 LKQ
-219 ATSRQEFLRL
+219 ATSRQEFLQL
-229 IQQQSI
+229 ILQQNI
-235 YLNRRAN
+235 YLNRDAN
-242 KADDDLWL
+242 KSSDDLWL
-250 RQDGTFRKSLSFE
+250 RHDGGFRKSLSFE
-263 YRGMPG
+263 YRGTPA
-269 RTATLLGLSLEQI
+269 RTATLLGLSLEKI
-282 DQRLKWN
+282 DQQLKWN
-289 AKLKQNQNQN
+289 AKLKQNQK

-310 HQHKPP
+310 HQHKQP

-329 AKTAEKTVTKTV
+329 AKTVTKTV

-377 EYLEKIKPGVVQA
+377 EYLEKIKPSVVQA

-402 TQKEVWR
+402 TKKEVWR
-409 RKKKERELEKESAP
+409 RKQKERELEKESAP

>member
-1 MSVLFVEPSTSL
+1 MSTLFVEPSASL
-13 IQAMG
+13 FKALG
-18 YLGEQSHNP
+18 YLAEQSHNP

-36 VDSNYPD
+36 VDSNCSD
-43 ISSFFAESE
+43 VSEFFAETE

-145 KMQDLNDRVT
+145 KMQDLNDKVT
-155 REFMLKHDRS
+155 REFMLKNDRS
-165 TAVQDKLMANKKQ
+165 TAIQDRLMANKKQ
-178 HDHNSMGASVGEQ
+178 HDHNSMGASTGDR

-197 ANAKAKENREYMKKA
+197 ANAKAADNKEYMKKTMMSA
-212 LANALGL
+212 LKQ
-219 ATSRQEFLRL
+219 ATTRQAFLRL
-229 IQQQSI
+229 IQQRGI

-242 KADDDLWL
+242 KEDSDLWL
-250 RQDGTFRKSLSFE
+250 RLDGTFRKSLSFE
-263 YRGMPG
+263 YRGTPA
-269 RTATLLGLSLEQI
+269 RTATLLGLNLEQI
-282 DQRLKWN
+282 DQQLKWN
-289 AKLKQNQNQN
+289 AKLKQNQK
-299 QKQLSVPIQHT
+299 QKQLSVPIQHA
-310 HQHKPP
+310 HQHKRP

-329 AKTAEKTVTKTV
+329 AKTVTKTV

-368 DPKLPKSKR
+368 DPKLPKAKR
-377 EYLEKIKPGVVQA
+377 EYLERIKPGVVQA

-402 TQKEVWR
+402 TKKEVWR
-409 RKKKERELEKESAP
+409 RKKREMELEKESAP

>member
-1 MSVLFVEPSTSL
+1 MSTLYVEPSASL
-13 IQAMG
+13 FKAMQ

-36 VDSNYPD
+36 VDSNYSD
-43 ISSFFAESE
+43 VSEFFVETE

-178 HDHNSMGASVGEQ
+178 HDHNSMGASVGDR

-229 IQQQSI
+229 IQQRGI

-242 KADDDLWL
+242 KEDSDLWL
-250 RQDGTFRKSLSFE
+250 RLDGTFRKSLSFE
-263 YRGMPG
+263 YRGTPG
-269 RTATLLGLSLEQI
+269 RTTTLLGMDLEQI
-282 DQRLKWN
+282 DQQIKRN
-289 AKLKQNQNQN
+289 VKLKQNQKQR
-299 QKQLSVPIQHT
+299 QLSVPIQHA
-310 HQHKPP
+310 HQHKRP

-402 TQKEVWR
+402 TKKEVWR
-409 RKKKERELEKESAP
+409 RKKKEMELEKEAAP

>member
-1 MSVLFVEPSTSL
+1 MSTLYVEPSASL
-13 IQAMG
+13 FKAMQ

-36 VDSNYPD
+36 VDSNYSD
-43 ISSFFAESE
+43 VSEFFAETE

-69 LSFSRDEFDPMQA
+69 LSFSKDEFDPTQA
-82 ADQDLAFDLSKE
+82 TDQDLAFDLSKE
-94 FVESWLKEKKINRPY
+94 FVESWLKEKNVNRPY

-122 HTHIYICNP
+122 HSHIYICNP
-131 GADGKG
+131 GSDGKG

-145 KMQDLNDRVT
+145 KMQDLNDKVT

-165 TAVQDKLMANKKQ
+165 TAVQDHLIASKKQ
-178 HDHNSMGASVGEQ
+178 HDHNSMGASVGNR
-191 HYGKSK
+191 HYGKAK
-197 ANAKAKENREYMKKA
+197 ANAKAGDNKEYMKKIMLSA
-212 LANALGL
+212 LKQ
-219 ATSRQEFLRL
+219 ATSRQEFLQL
-229 IQQQSI
+229 ILQQNI

-242 KADDDLWL
+242 KTGNDLWL

-263 YRGMPG
+263 YRGTPG

-282 DQRLKWN
+282 DQQLKWN
-289 AKLKQNQNQN
+289 AKLKQNQK

-310 HQHKPP
+310 HQHKQP

-329 AKTAEKTVTKTV
+329 AKTVTKTV

-377 EYLEKIKPGVVQA
+377 EYLEKIKPSVVQA

-402 TQKEVWR
+402 TKKEVWR
-409 RKKKERELEKESAP
+409 RKQKERELEKESAP

>member
-1 MSVLFVEPSTSL
+1 MSTLYVEPSASL
-13 IQAMG
+13 FKAMQ

-36 VDSNYPD
+36 VDSNYSD
-43 ISSFFAESE
+43 VSEFFVETE

-69 LSFSRDEFDPMQA
+69 LSFSRDEFDPTQA
-82 ADQDLAFDLSKE
+82 TDQDLAFELSKE
-94 FVESWLKEKKINRPY
+94 FVESWLKEKGINRPY
-109 VIALQADGKSGLL
+109 IVALQADGKSGLL
-122 HTHIYICNP
+122 HSHIYICNP
-131 GADGKG
+131 GADAKG

-145 KMQDLNDRVT
+145 KMQDLNDKVT

-178 HDHNSMGASVGEQ
+178 HDHNSMGASIGDR

-212 LANALGL
+212 LTNALAQ
-219 ATSRQEFLRL
+219 ATTRQAFLRL
-229 IQQQSI
+229 IQQRGI

-242 KADDDLWL
+242 KEDSDLWL
-250 RQDGTFRKSLSFE
+250 RLDGTFRKSLSFE
-263 YRGMPG
+263 YRGTPG
-269 RTATLLGLSLEQI
+269 RTTTLLGMDLEQI
-282 DQRLKWN
+282 DQQLKWN
-289 AKLKQNQNQN
+289 AKLKQNQK

-310 HQHKPP
+310 HQHKRP

-359 LIKINEQLS
+359 LIKINDQLS
-368 DPKLPKSKR
+368 DPKLPKAKR
-377 EYLEKIKPGVVQA
+377 EYLERIKPGVVQA

-402 TQKEVWR
+402 TKKEVWR
-409 RKKKERELEKESAP
+409 RKQKERELEKEAAP